1 MKKLLSAVLILTVA
15 ASCSSKKPKKE
26 VQDVDNS
33 KTISRDFEVRDA
45 SSTTRPGWVEDAEI
59 WTEQEGMD
67 TKKYRYFAYE
77 TEPKVNREIACNLAK
92 ANVRVDIASEITT
105 FIQKS
110 LASSTEGAAAIDAN
124 NPKTQAMREFVS
136 NTMAE
141 KVQSLINGAAVIK
154 TYWEKRQYMQTLGA
168 KKDYIGFT
176 CASLIR
182 MEASRLQ
189 AAIDKA
195 SEDIVAKV
203 DDPETKENVK
213 KALDKIDEDFV
224 KARQGQI

>member
-1 MKKLLSAVLILTVA
+1 MMKLMSMLLILTLGVA
-15 ASCSSKKPKKE
+15 CSSKKKVK
-26 VQDVDNS
+26 DVDNS
-33 KTISRDFEVRDA
+33 ETIARDFEVRDA
-45 SSTTRPGWVEDAEI
+45 SSTVRPGWIEDAEV
-59 WTEQEGMD
+59 WTAQENMD
-67 TKKYRYFAYE
+67 VAKYRYFAFE

-92 ANVRVDIASEITT
+92 ANVRTDIASEITT

-136 NTMAE
+136 NTLAE
-141 KVQSLINGAAVIK
+141 RVQSLVHGAAVIK
-154 TYWEKRQYMQTLGA
+154 TYWEKRNYLQKMGA

-176 CASLIR
+176 CATLVR
-182 MEASRLQ
+182 MEASRLK

-195 SEDIVAKV
+195 SEDLVEKA

-213 KALDKIDEDFV
+213 KALENLSDDFV
-224 KARQGQI
+224 KARHGQV

>member
-1 MKKLLSAVLILTVA
+1 MMKLMSMLLILSIGVA
-15 ASCSSKKPKKE
+15 CSSKKTVK
-26 VQDVDNS
+26 DVDNS
-33 KTISRDFEVRDA
+33 ETIARDFEVRDA
-45 SSTTRPGWVEDAEI
+45 SSTVRPGWIEDAEV
-59 WTEQEGMD
+59 WTAQENMD
-67 TKKYRYFAYE
+67 VAKYRYFSFE

-92 ANVRVDIASEITT
+92 ANVRTDIASEITT

-136 NTMAE
+136 NTLAE
-141 KVQSLINGAAVIK
+141 RVQSLIHGAAVIK
-154 TYWEKRQYMQTLGA
+154 TYWEKRNYMQKLGA

-176 CASLIR
+176 CATLVR
-182 MEASRLQ
+182 MEASRLK

-195 SEDIVAKV
+195 SEDLVQKA

-213 KALDKIDEDFV
+213 KALENLSDDFV
-224 KARQGQI
+224 KARHGQV